1 MSSYRDLFS
10 VAEGKD
16 ADQIK
21 LGTLSVYNWGSFQG
35 LHSISISENGT
46 LITGE
51 NGAGKSTIIDGLMIL
66 LRPAH
71 NAGFNMAAAQGDK
84 SDRSIV
90 SYMRGSYGRE
100 LSEEET
106 QVSKNL
112 RNGAVVSV
120 IKAVY
125 YHTLSDKKVVLM
137 GVFYINSSSCA
148 ISDVKRLYVV
158 GETDISIKDVL
169 SNFSNHDARSL
180 KNYLKIFPDVRVCDN
195 NFSEYMTHFRHK
207 LHMENSNAPALL
219 SRAMGLK
226 KIDDLTNLIRT
237 LVLEPGEIKK
247 DAAEAVKQ
255 FEDLKITH
263 ERLVDARE
271 QKETLDPLRN
281 YLSEMEKNEENVQK
295 YTIAR
300 ESLEGYAASVAVDF
314 YKLEIN
320 KKSEIEEQLK
330 VKEKDILDK
339 KNEIERQVDIYH
351 ENYLKNGGDAIE
363 KFGLE
368 IRQKELDLERVT
380 ISHKN
385 YLEHVKYFDLPIPS
399 TEEEFINN
407 YNQCSVLENNI
418 HEKDE
423 VLVEKISNLGNER
436 KILEEK
442 SKSLKTEILDLEKH
456 PESNIDIRYQNLRN
470 EISKELEISQSDLL
484 YVAELMEVKPKE
496 KHWHGAIERALGG
509 IRHTLL
515 VSEDNYRSIT
525 KWLNARHT
533 GLHVRVQVVG
543 RNFESVEFGNRGFL
557 TKLYWKEHKYTDWLK
572 SHLCKYDLSCVDTI
586 QELNETEFSMTKE
599 GLIHK
604 KQGFFEKKDLSKID
618 DKHEWC
624 IGFSSKERLDMLK
637 KDFSEI
643 LLSLHSLELRI
654 NKIQE
659 HRKNLNQDIKE
670 VLFLANF
677 KSFEEINEEGIK
689 LTIDDLKEKLSKIE
703 TSSDTQNL
711 KDLWIAAK
719 NNKEKIEKQYVSI
732 SNSIAVIQNELKICY
747 QKLEEAQSKAN
758 KDISQDIVKIIEKV
772 CRDGKVLDKI
782 FEHSNLRVA
791 SQKFVDRIND
801 INKDIIILSNK
812 ITYILSKF
820 STNWPT
826 VTVDW
831 GDKIDSVDQY
841 IGYLNKIE
849 REGLPA
855 LVEEFKEKLNT
866 EVTQSV
872 ACIVQKMDHELL
884 AIDERIGFINRVLER
899 AEFRENTFLT
909 IVPKKLKLI
918 FITEFEKNVKKV
930 LGMFSSDDHEKRF
943 IAISTV
949 IETLQK
955 ALESTSLDSKRL
967 LDPRLRVQF
976 TAQELDKTTR
986 AIRDV
991 LDSSSGKSGGEKEA
1005 FAGSVVAASLAYV
1018 LTPDGSNNPVYS
1030 TVFLDEA
1037 FSNTSDAVSIRV
1049 LKIFRE
1055 LKLHVN
1061 LITPFKNIDVAR
1073 DYASSL
1079 IIISRNMDSHAS
1091 SISELSWK
1099 EYDDQ
1104 LNASRDKELESLG
1117 ISVNQKEN

>member
-1 MSSYRDLFS
+1 MSSYRDIFS
-10 VAEGKD
+10 GVEGIET
-16 ADQIK
+16 DQIR

-35 LHSISISENGT
+35 LHSIAISENGT

-100 LSEEET
+100 LSDEET

-112 RNGAVVSV
+112 RNGAVVSI

-125 YHTLSDKKVVLM
+125 YHTQNDKKVVLI
-137 GVFYINSSSCA
+137 GVFFINSSSCA
-148 ISDVKRLYVV
+148 ISDVKRLYIV
-158 GETDISIKDVL
+158 GETDIGIPDIL
-169 SNFSNHDARSL
+169 SNFANHDARTL
-180 KNYLKIFPDVRVCDN
+180 KNYLKSFSDVRVCDN

-207 LHMENSNAPALL
+207 LNMENSNATALL

-263 ERLVDARE
+263 EKLEDARK
-271 QKETLDPLRN
+271 QKDTLEPLRN
-281 YLSEMEKNEENVQK
+281 HLSEMEKIEANAQK
-295 YTIAR
+295 YSKAR
-300 ESLEGYAASVAVDF
+300 ESLEAYAAKLAVDF
-314 YKLEIN
+314 YKSEIN
-320 KKSEIEEQLK
+320 KKTETEAQFK
-330 VKEKDILDK
+330 VKEKEISDK
-339 KNEIERQVDIYH
+339 KIEIERQVDIYH

-368 IRQKELDLERVT
+368 IRQKELDYSRVAE
-380 ISHKN
+380 SRKK
-385 YLEHVKYFDLPIPS
+385 YEELVKYFNLPLPNR
-399 TEEEFINN
+399 EDEFIAN
-407 YNQCSVLENNI
+407 YSKCSELEKEIN
-418 HEKDE
+418 EKQDS
-423 VLVEKISNLGNER
+423 LIEKIAGLSS
-436 KILEEK
+436 EK
-442 SKSLKTEILDLEKH
+442 KLLDEDSKSLKAEISDLEKH

-470 EISKELEISQSDLL
+470 EISVDLEIAQSDLL
-484 YVAELMEVKPKE
+484 YVAELMEVKPEEKE
-496 KHWHGAIERALGG
+496 WHGAIERALGG

-515 VSEDNYRSIT
+515 VSEEDYRDIT

-543 RNFESVEFGNRGFL
+543 RNFEKIDFGNRGFL
-557 TKLYWKEHKYTDWLK
+557 AKLYWKDHKYTDWLK

-604 KQGFFEKKDLSKID
+604 KHGFFEKKDLSRID

-624 IGFSSKERLDMLK
+624 IGFSSKERLELLK
-637 KDFSEI
+637 KDYADI
-643 LLSLHSLELRI
+643 LISLQSIDL
-654 NKIQE
+654 KIKKTQE
-659 HRKNLNQDIKE
+659 HRNKLNENVKQI
-670 VLFLANF
+670 VFLANF
-677 KSFEEINEEGIK
+677 KSFAEIDEEGIRRI
-689 LTIDDLKEKLSKIE
+689 IDDLKDKLNKIE

-711 KDLWIAAK
+711 KDLWLAAK
-719 NNKEKIEKQYVSI
+719 KTKEEIEKQYVSI
-732 SNSIAVIQNELKICY
+732 SNSIAVIQSELKTCY
-747 QKLEEAQSKAN
+747 QKLEAAQSKAN
-758 KDISQDIVKIIEKV
+758 ADIAHDLVKIIEKV
-772 CRDGKVLDKI
+772 CRDAKILDNI
-782 FEHSNLRVA
+782 FEHSNLQLANEV
-791 SQKFVDRIND
+791 FVKRIAD
-801 INKDIIILSNK
+801 INKDINSITNK
-812 ITYILSKF
+812 ITYILANFASD
-820 STNWPT
+820 WDT
-826 VTVDW
+826 VAADW
-831 GDKIDSVDQY
+831 GKEIDAVDQY
-841 IGYLNKIE
+841 INYLNKIE

-872 ACIVQKMDHELL
+872 ACIVQKMDRELS
-884 AIDERIGFINRVLER
+884 AIDERIGAINKVLER
-899 AEFRENTFLT
+899 VEFRENTFLT
-909 IVPKKLKLI
+909 IVPKKLK
-918 FITEFEKNVKKV
+918 FAYITDFEKSVKPV
-930 LGMFSSDDHEKRF
+930 LGMFSSDDHEKRYR
-943 IAISTV
+943 AISAV
-949 IETLQK
+949 IDTLQK
-955 ALESTSLDSKRL
+955 ALESTTQDAKRL

-976 TAQELDKTTR
+976 TAQELDKTSR
-986 AIRDV
+986 AVKDV

-1018 LTPDGSNNPVYS
+1018 LTPDGCNNPAYS

-1049 LKIFRE
+1049 LKIFKE

-1079 IIISRNMDSHAS
+1079 IIISRNMDTHSS
-1091 SISELSWK
+1091 SISELTWE
-1099 EYDDQ
+1099 EYDEQ
-1104 LNASRDKELESLG
+1104 LDASREKELQALG
-1117 ISVNQKEN
+1117 ISVDQAEN